1 MKYFGTVK
9 TFDTAKGFGEIKQEA
24 GGDDLRFEKSA
35 IAWDKDIA
43 PTLGQRL
50 SYERGTSAD
59 HKPCAL
65 NLMTI

>member
-9 TFDTAKGFGEIKQEA
+9 TFDTAQGFGEIKQEA

-50 SYERGTSAD
+50 SYERGTSAT